1 MLSHAPTPESCKHF
15 VLQDRCFSPKIQI
28 FSAFRP
34 IAASGGRLLPSRGDP
49 NSVPCAGGPSRGGGS
64 VERGCRRAELLSGAP
79 RQGKGTPAG
88 YLSGS
93 TWMAIIV
100 PAPKRAR
107 RRCSMSTVSACEWAT
122 LIAPSTRTCTSMAI
136 EAPMRRVRRLCGS
149 RTSGLAV
156 TIERISCSTS
166 AGSDFSSSS
175 PSPVRIRSSAILKM
189 KTAPCSG
196 RESPWRRSRRRPP
209 RGRRHPDGAACR
221 PRGSCGWSRCSTRGC
236 RCRPPRGRG

>member
-1 MLSHAPTPESCKHF
+1 MC
-15 VLQDRCFSPKIQI
+15 
-28 FSAFRP
+28 
-34 IAASGGRLLPSRGDP
+34 GG
-49 NSVPCAGGPSRGGGS
+49 
-64 VERGCRRAELLSGAP
+64 GCRRAGFRRSRREVPANGVLSCGKAVVRGLVGPSSGGPVERRSRRGGAVVRGLVEPLSGGPVAECRRTRAVVRGACVRSYCRAPAPP
-79 RQGKGTPAG
+79 RQGTPAG

-136 EAPMRRVRRLCGS
+136 EAPMRRVRRLCGE
-149 RTSGLAV
+149 RISGLAV

-189 KTAPCSG
+189 KTATSSAAIG
-196 RESPWRRSRRRPP
+196 SAIRHFSPRK
-209 RGRRHPDGAACR
+209 
-221 PRGSCGWSRCSTRGC
+221 
-236 RCRPPRGRG
+236 